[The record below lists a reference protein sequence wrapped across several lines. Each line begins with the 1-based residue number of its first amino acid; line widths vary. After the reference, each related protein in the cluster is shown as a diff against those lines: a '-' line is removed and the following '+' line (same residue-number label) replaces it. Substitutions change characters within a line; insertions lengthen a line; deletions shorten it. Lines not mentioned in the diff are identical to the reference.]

1 VLTADSPRPVP
12 AGELAGRLRFR
23 RVTWRTGTKGK
34 LSARFAWVRVWQGAD
49 WDRGVSAPPEPAWLL
64 VERRDDGEVHQALSN
79 LPDWTPRSHAVR
91 LWKQRWRVEQGHQQM
106 KEELV
111 LDHFEGR
118 SWRGFHHHAAMVML
132 AYGFL
137 LLEQARPRPAPTG
150 SGKKG
155 APDRRR

>member
-1 VLTADSPRPVP
+1 VWVAAGWHHGVHVQPP
-12 AGELAGRLRFR
+12 AL
-23 RVTWRTGTKGK
+23 
-34 LSARFAWVRVWQGAD
+34 
-49 WDRGVSAPPEPAWLL
+49 WLL
-64 VERRDDGEVHQALSN
+64 VEEQPGGEIKFALSN
-79 LPDWTPRSHAVR
+79 LPADAPVLDAVR

-106 KEELV
+106 KEELG

-137 LLEQARPRPAPTG
+137 LLEQVRPRPEPTR

-155 APDRRR
+155 APSRR